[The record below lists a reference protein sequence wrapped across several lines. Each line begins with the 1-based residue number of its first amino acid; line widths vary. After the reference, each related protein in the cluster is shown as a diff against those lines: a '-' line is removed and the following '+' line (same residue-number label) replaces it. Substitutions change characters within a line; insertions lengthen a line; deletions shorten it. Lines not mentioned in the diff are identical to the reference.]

1 MAWRH
6 LANPTPSAG
15 LATDLEK
22 KRTADV
28 ALAA

>member
-15 LATDLEK
+15 LVTDLEK
-22 KRTADV
+22 KRAADIPQ
-28 ALAA
+28 AA